1 MHSPSMFRGV
11 AAAFLACLC
20 LTVSLQ
26 VQANELPNLG
36 LTQHASGGYA
46 PDAVIVKFRPSAN
59 ASKKARARG
68 LVNAVSNRQFK
79 IVKGLEKLKL
89 KKGQSVN
96 QAIKRL
102 QKLPFVEYAEP
113 DFLVQK
119 ATNDEYF
126 NLLYAIEN
134 TGQTVAGASGTPDAD
149 MDVVE
154 AWNIQTGDPNLLIA
168 VIDEGVQWDHPDLA
182 NNMWRNPGEV
192 AGNGID
198 DDGNGFVDDVY
209 GYDFYSNDGDPMDEG
224 GHGTHVAGTICA
236 EANNGIGIAGV
247 VQQCKI
253 MALRF
258 LGPQG
263 GSTSDGIA
271 SIDYA
276 VQMGAKISNNSW
288 GGGGFSQALYDS
300 IAAARDAD
308 HIFLAAAGNGGS
320 DGIGDNNDGLPHY
333 PSNYN
338 LPNVIS
344 VAATDNND
352 AIASFSNFGATS
364 VDIGAPGV
372 DIASTYPPSLVQN
385 PDVPYAYLSGTS
397 MATPNVTGVVALIR
411 SEFPDWNYQQVIDH
425 LYATARPAAS
435 MAGITTTGAI
445 ANAEAAMAGGEPPTP
460 PAAPSGLTAEATGYD
475 RIVLRWSDNADNEA
489 AFVIERDGAEVQTVG
504 SNATSALDTG
514 LAGSTTYSYRVKA
527 RNSAGDSAW
536 TDIAQA
542 TTDQTPPFQSLT
554 VGSETTVAGTL
565 VSGNYTSTFAA
576 DGSVERL
583 RERESGGRKNSRY
596 SYLEHQWTIN
606 APSGAATLNVVGYSD
621 NSSDGDRFEISYR
634 TNTTSSWTT
643 VCELAIGSPSTC
655 TGIIGVPT
663 SCSVAGACTN
673 VDVFIRVS
681 DTNQARGTR
690 ALDSVYID
698 QIELLVENDSGPIT
712 PPAAPSGLSGDN
724 SVPGQIALS
733 WTDNADNESRYDVQ
747 RSDASNAWTTIASL
761 TADSQ
766 SYVDDSV
773 ASATTYQYRVRSVN
787 SGGVADS
794 NEIAITSAEV
804 IAPNITLS
812 ASGYKRKGWQYVDA
826 SWDAGGAAVV
836 LYRNST
842 TVYSGSLN
850 SITDGPIAKGGAVYD
865 YQVCP
870 QGQPAGG
877 DSCSNVIRIVF

>member
-1 MHSPSMFRGV
+1 MHTPSVFRCI
-11 AAAFLACLC
+11 AAVVLAYLC
-20 LTVSLQ
+20 LALSLQ
-26 VQANELPNLG
+26 VQANDLPNLG

-119 ATNDEYF
+119 ATNDQYYG
-126 NLLYAIEN
+126 LLYAIDN
-134 TGQTVAGASGTPDAD
+134 TGQAVAGASGTPDAD

-154 AWNIQTGDPNLLIA
+154 AWNIQTGDPNLVIA

-352 AIASFSNFGATS
+352 AIA
-364 VDIGAPGV
+364 
-372 DIASTYPPSLVQN
+372 
-385 PDVPYAYLSGTS
+385 
-397 MATPNVTGVVALIR
+397 
-411 SEFPDWNYQQVIDH
+411 
-425 LYATARPAAS
+425 
-435 MAGITTTGAI
+435 
-445 ANAEAAMAGGEPPTP
+445 
-460 PAAPSGLTAEATGYD
+460 
-475 RIVLRWSDNADNEA
+475 
-489 AFVIERDGAEVQTVG
+489 
-504 SNATSALDTG
+504 
-514 LAGSTTYSYRVKA
+514 
-527 RNSAGDSAW
+527 
-536 TDIAQA
+536 
-542 TTDQTPPFQSLT
+542 
-554 VGSETTVAGTL
+554 
-565 VSGNYTSTFAA
+565 
-576 DGSVERL
+576 
-583 RERESGGRKNSRY
+583 
-596 SYLEHQWTIN
+596 
-606 APSGAATLNVVGYSD
+606 
-621 NSSDGDRFEISYR
+621 
-634 TNTTSSWTT
+634 
-643 VCELAIGSPSTC
+643 
-655 TGIIGVPT
+655 
-663 SCSVAGACTN
+663 
-673 VDVFIRVS
+673 
-681 DTNQARGTR
+681 
-690 ALDSVYID
+690 
-698 QIELLVENDSGPIT
+698 
-712 PPAAPSGLSGDN
+712 
-724 SVPGQIALS
+724 
-733 WTDNADNESRYDVQ
+733 
-747 RSDASNAWTTIASL
+747 ASL
-761 TADSQ
+761 TTA
-766 SYVDDSV
+766 
-773 ASATTYQYRVRSVN
+773 QYRLISERP
-787 SGGVADS
+787 ALTLP
-794 NEIAITSAEV
+794 AHTSQIV
-804 IAPNITLS
+804 T
-812 ASGYKRKGWQYVDA
+812 
-826 SWDAGGAAVV
+826 
-836 LYRNST
+836 
-842 TVYSGSLN
+842 
-850 SITDGPIAKGGAVYD
+850 SI
-865 YQVCP
+865 
-870 QGQPAGG
+870 
-877 DSCSNVIRIVF
+877 